1 MLDRH
6 ENRWLQSLQAGG
18 CVRHVSGAAGG
29 KTGMAARKRQILKRR
44 RTPRAGSNRPDRLA
58 SALAVAVLCGLGLLS
73 GQASAQI
80 GSARYSSIVVD
91 QATGRVMEQVNADD
105 LRYPASLTKLMTLYM
120 AFEALRDHRI
130 SLSQTVPVSAH
141 AASMEPSKLGLVP
154 GSDFTVGDAILAIV
168 TKSANDAACALG
180 ELLGGDEARFSQMM
194 TLRARGLGM
203 TQTTFRNA
211 SGLPDQQQTTTARD
225 LALLAHHL
233 ISDFP
238 ENYHYFSEPFFYFHG
253 RAIPNHDRM
262 LVDYEGAD
270 GLKTGY
276 TLASGHNLV
285 TSAMRGGVRLIGV
298 VLGARSNGE
307 RDAHMANLLDDGFEQ
322 MGVPVRPRAP
332 SHFHMPSL
340 MASAEA
346 APLRPSVRLVLAH
359 GGKAHG
365 LVHRR
370 LEQLALHRQPLS
382 GQTVQPHLLTAHA
395 VATCSARG
403 HRHGCGFAAR
413 DKRAT

>member
-1 MLDRH
+1 
-6 ENRWLQSLQAGG
+6 
-18 CVRHVSGAAGG
+18 
-29 KTGMAARKRQILKRR
+29 MAKRKRHIFVRR
-44 RTPRAGSNRPDRLA
+44 QHPGAPSPRASSPRASSPGA
-58 SALAVAVLCGLGLLS
+58 SAVGAPPRLVPTAALFAAAVMCGCILGP

-91 QATGRVMEQVNADD
+91 QATGRVMEQVNADE

-120 AFEALRDHRI
+120 TFEALRDHRLA
-130 SLSQTVPVSAH
+130 LSQTVPVSAH

-154 GSDFTVGDAILAIV
+154 GSAFTVGDAILAIV

-238 ENYHYFSEPFFYFHG
+238 DEYHYFSEPVFYFHG

-285 TSAMRGGVRLIGV
+285 TSALRGGVRLIGV

-307 RDAHMANLLDDGFEQ
+307 RDAHMASLLDDGFEQ
-322 MGVPVRPRAP
+322 LGVPVKPRPP

-346 APLRPSVRLVLAH
+346 APFRPSVRLVLAH
-359 GGKAHG
+359 GRAHG
-365 LVHRR
+365 LVHRH
-370 LEQLALHRQPLS
+370 LDQVAAHHQPLS
-382 GQTVQPHLLTAHA
+382 GQAVQPHVLTAHA

-403 HRHGCGFAAR
+403 HKHGCGFATR
-413 DKRAT
+413 DKRST